1 LNKIALDKVFIRKKF
16 DTLERNALIMM
27 AIPLP
32 FFALSYLFTTSSTI
46 SYQVP
51 DLPLILDTLLLTLV
65 IVMLG
70 VHYFNFRAA
79 IKSARLEGKSLE
91 DKVLR
96 YSQATMKRL
105 WVLFVVI
112 LLCAA
117 GLLVYQNPGYTIS
130 FAIALVFFSLGK
142 PTPDRIIRL
151 LKLRGEEKEEIE
163 ALKIRNR

>member
-1 LNKIALDKVFIRKKF
+1 MNKIALDKVFIRKKF